1 LVHNVW
7 VPFTIAHG
15 AAALP
20 LRHFRLVFSGLLV
33 GTFAPDF
40 EYFLR
45 LAPDDGFGHTLL
57 GAFVL
62 TLPLALLVLWLF
74 HNFVKLPLARL
85 LPDAI
90 QRRLTGHLEEFRF
103 RGAGRFTLI
112 IGSTLLGI
120 ATHLVWDSFT
130 HSNTWLYHHWP
141 ILSQS
146 FHVPIVGTILLY
158 KALQH
163 GSTIIGTGVLL
174 IWLALRYR
182 ASEPSCHALSHSA
195 SPRCKIAIGAV
206 FATVALVGAS
216 IRAVAVVGIPS
227 GHLAEK
233 RFLGLLVVTAIA
245 LVWWQLV
252 AYGVFTSRKFS
263 SALGMSA

>member
-7 VPFTIAHG
+7 VPFTLAHG

-20 LRHFRLVFSGLLV
+20 FRHPRLVFSGLLI

-74 HNFVKLPLARL
+74 HDFVKLPLARL

-103 RGAGRFTLI
+103 RGAGSFTLI
-112 IGSTLLGI
+112 VDSILLGI

-130 HSNTWLYHHWP
+130 HSNTWLYHHWT
-141 ILSQS
+141 ILGQQ
-146 FHVPIVGTILLY
+146 FHVPIVGTIPFY

-174 IWLALRYR
+174 IWLAFRYR
-182 ASEPSCHALSHSA
+182 TVDRGVPKSRFIGR
-195 SPRCKIAIGAV
+195 SPLVIRRYRNRIAEHV
-206 FATVALVGAS
+206 QEF
-216 IRAVAVVGIPS
+216 
-227 GHLAEK
+227 E
-233 RFLGLLVVTAIA
+233 
-245 LVWWQLV
+245 
-252 AYGVFTSRKFS
+252 
-263 SALGMSA
+263 